1 MSWPVVNGKFFSF
14 ADSLINLKLEKMA
27 DLDVYGQVVDQI
39 DILNLRLTKMHK
51 TLQEID
57 IKVI

>member
-1 MSWPVVNGKFFSF
+1 
-14 ADSLINLKLEKMA
+14 MA